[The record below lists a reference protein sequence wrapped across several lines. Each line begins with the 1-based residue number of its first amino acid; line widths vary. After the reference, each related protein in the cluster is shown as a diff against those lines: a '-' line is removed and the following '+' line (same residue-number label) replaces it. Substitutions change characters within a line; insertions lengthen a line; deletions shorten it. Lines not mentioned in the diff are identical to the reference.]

1 MLNVDAKRTI
11 KDKSIVDVKAYY
23 YPTAHVQL
31 KRQKHEINQVLASAA
46 NTSSLVKNLQRSSF
60 NDSKNI
66 NRKDIRTQKY

>member
-11 KDKSIVDVKAYY
+11 KDKFIVDVKAY

-31 KRQKHEINQVLASAA
+31 KQQKHEINQVLASAA
-46 NTSSLVKNLQRSSF
+46 NTRSLVKNLQRSSF
-60 NDSKNI
+60 NESKNI

>member
-23 YPTAHVQL
+23 PTVHVQL

-60 NDSKNI
+60 NESKNI

>member
-11 KDKSIVDVKAYY
+11 KDKSIIDVKPY

-31 KRQKHEINQVLASAA
+31 KRQKHEINQVLVSAA

-60 NDSKNI
+60 NESKNI
-66 NRKDIRTQKY
+66 NRKDIGTQKY